1 MCVQI
6 VYINLWNRIHK
17 NFHILFDILV
27 PIPIFVDNEAES
39 YNQKKPAVTIQE
51 LNSDQEFDVDTKKS
65 KYAVRTSS
73 DNQFEMDE
81 INCTNDENIDHNNA
95 TNPTTIYSDE
105 IPITACG
112 RPDPR

>member
-1 MCVQI
+1 MLKAFSCWTRYCLGLF
-6 VYINLWNRIHK
+6 YIIST
-17 NFHILFDILV
+17 FFIPV

-81 INCTNDENIDHNNA
+81 IDCTNENIDHNNA
-95 TNPTTIYSDE
+95 TNSTTIYSDE

>member
-1 MCVQI
+1 MNVCSNYV
-6 VYINLWNRIHK
+6 HK
-17 NFHILFDILV
+17 SLKSYRSFYILFVILV
-27 PIPIFVDNEAES
+27 PVPIYVDNEAES

-51 LNSDQEFDVDTKKS
+51 LNDDQQFDVDTKKS

-81 INCTNDENIDHNNA
+81 INCTNENIDHNNA
-95 TNPTTIYSDE
+95 TNSTTIYPDE

>member
-1 MCVQI
+1 MKS
-6 VYINLWNRIHK
+6 YES
-17 NFHILFDILV
+17 FHIIFVILV
-27 PIPIFVDNEAES
+27 PVPIFVDNEAES

-81 INCTNDENIDHNNA
+81 INCTNDENIDHNNS

-105 IPITACG
+105 ILITACG